1 VPRGTARFLGQ
12 DSVNLIS
19 KQQTS
24 ENGGDRKS
32 LSSELAMGGQ
42 AVVEGVMMRGPERIA
57 VAVREPNG
65 NIAMHSFPYTPISR
79 KHTSLKLPI
88 IRGAVGLFES
98 MKIGISA
105 LEWSAGI
112 ASGAEVDESGKSR
125 KLADRLGLGLSF
137 LVATVLALGLFVYV
151 PLWLGKLVAG
161 LTTYG
166 PATRQLVVNAVAGG
180 IRIIVLLLYLGA
192 ISWWKEIR
200 RVFQY
205 HGAEHKTI
213 FAFEKHEPLTPDIV
227 VKQSRFHPRC
237 GTSFLLIVAVS
248 AILFFMIVDSL
259 IVAIFGEYPST
270 LARFLVHVPLIP
282 VVAGISYE
290 FLKFS
295 AKRTENRLVRILIQ
309 PGLWLQRITTKEPDP
324 GMCEVAIYALK
335 HALGEDPA
343 TMTVPAAE
351 PVEATATP

>member
-1 VPRGTARFLGQ
+1 LSLKLQQEADAGQ
-12 DSVNLIS
+12 SN
-19 KQQTS
+19 
-24 ENGGDRKS
+24 RKA

-65 NIAMHSFPYTPISR
+65 HIAVHSFPYAPMSR
-79 KHTSLKLPI
+79 KHKWLKLPI
-88 IRGAVGLFES
+88 IRGAIGLFES
-98 MKIGISA
+98 MKIGLSA

-112 ASGAEVDESGKSR
+112 ASGAEVDESGKSS

-137 LVATVLALGLFVYV
+137 LVATVLALGLFMYI
-151 PLWLGKLVAG
+151 PLLLGKLVAG
-161 LTTYG
+161 LTSCG
-166 PATRQLVVNAVAGG
+166 PATRQLVINAVAGG

-192 ISWWKEIR
+192 ISWWKEIG

-213 FAFEKHEPLTPDIV
+213 FAFEKHEPLTPDVV

-259 IVAIFGEYPST
+259 IVLVFGEYPSV
-270 LARFLVHVPLIP
+270 LARVLVHVPLIP

-295 AKRTENRLVRILIQ
+295 AKRTENRIVRILIQ

-324 GMCEVAIYALK
+324 AMCEVAVYALK

-343 TMTVPAAE
+343 TMTNPAAE
-351 PVEATATP
+351 SVAAEATP

>member
-1 VPRGTARFLGQ
+1 MSLRLHQEA
-12 DSVNLIS
+12 D
-19 KQQTS
+19 
-24 ENGGDRKS
+24 ENQSSRRA

-42 AVVEGVMMRGPERIA
+42 AVVEGVMMRGPLRVA

-65 NIAMHSFPYTPISR
+65 NIAVHSFPYAPASR
-79 KHTSLKLPI
+79 KYKSLKFPV

-98 MKIGISA
+98 MKIGLSA

-112 ASGAEVDESGKSR
+112 ASGAEVDESGKSS
-125 KLADRLGLGLSF
+125 KLRDRLGLGFSF
-137 LVATVLALGLFVYV
+137 LVATLLSLGLFVYV

-161 LTTYG
+161 TTSYG
-166 PATRQLVVNAVAGG
+166 PATRQLVINAVAGG

-213 FAFEKHEPLTPDIV
+213 FAFEKSVPLTPDLV
-227 VKQSRFHPRC
+227 AQQSRFHPRC

-248 AILFFMIVDSL
+248 AIIFFMLVDSL
-259 IVAIFGEYPST
+259 IVAVFGEYPST

-282 VVAGISYE
+282 VVAGIAYE

-295 AKRTENRLVRILIQ
+295 AKRTENRLVRVLIQ

-324 GMCEVAIYALK
+324 AMCEVAIYALK
-335 HALGEDPA
+335 HALGEEPVAPISPTAEPEAVPA
-343 TMTVPAAE
+343 TP
-351 PVEATATP
+351 